1 MAIEL
6 KMPALSPTMEK
17 GTLAKWLVAEGDMV
31 KAGDLIAEIETDKAT
46 MEYEAVDDGRI
57 AKLVIAEGT
66 DGVAVGAV
74 IALLAG
80 EGEAAP
86 APAAPA
92 AVAAPVA
99 APAATDT
106 SPTGEMAGD
115 VEAARQAPQR
125 DAQALPRTGELTF
138 ASAAAPVAAAETAPT
153 ARRIAPAD
161 RIKISPLA
169 ARIAKA
175 KGIDLAAIE
184 GSGPS
189 GRIVRA
195 DLGIGSLLAAPTVV
209 AAASAVPVIAPPP
222 AGVPAETAKLS
233 SMRKTIARRLGE
245 SKQTVPHFY
254 LTARCNIDPLL
265 KLRGELN
272 ASLAAR
278 GEKLSVND
286 LVMKAMATA
295 LTEVPHANVQFGGDE
310 LHRFGRVDI
319 SMAVAIEGGL
329 ITPVIRGVDTLSLS
343 AIAKAS
349 QNLAA
354 KAREGKLAPDD
365 YQGGTASISNLGM
378 YGIDEMVPVINPPQA
393 LILGVG
399 AGIEQPWKV
408 DGEIALATIMAAT
421 ASFDHRAIDGAVAAQ
436 FMASF
441 KAIVENPLA
450 ILG

>member
-57 AKLVIAEGT
+57 AKLVVAEGT
-66 DGVAVGAV
+66 DDVAVGSV
-74 IALLAG
+74 IALLASEG
-80 EGEAAP
+80 EGEATSAP
-86 APAAPA
+86 AISDSPPTIEADAAIAGASAVPAPTGAMAPSLATAPPSVPVVAPA
-92 AVAAPVA
+92 AVAATRAHREP
-99 APAATDT
+99 
-106 SPTGEMAGD
+106 
-115 VEAARQAPQR
+115 
-125 DAQALPRTGELTF
+125 
-138 ASAAAPVAAAETAPT
+138 
-153 ARRIAPAD
+153 PAD
-161 RIKISPLA
+161 RIKVSPLA
-169 ARIAKA
+169 ARIAEA
-175 KGIDLAAIE
+175 KGIDLASVS
-184 GSGPS
+184 GSGPN
-189 GRIVRA
+189 GRVVRA
-195 DLGIGSLLAAPTVV
+195 DLGIASLLVAPAAAVDLGAPV
-209 AAASAVPVIAPPP
+209 AAAAIAPPP
-222 AGVPAETAKLS
+222 AGVPLETVKLS

-278 GEKLSVND
+278 GVKLSVND

-295 LTEVPHANVQFGGDE
+295 LTEVPDANVQFGGDE

-329 ITPVIRGVDTLSLS
+329 ITPVIRGVDKLSLS

-349 QNLAA
+349 QDLAA
-354 KAREGKLAPDD
+354 KAREGRLAPDD